1 MITLIVNNRHDLY
14 LNTQSEEEYTAP
26 TISNEGQ
33 SAEPSSY
40 VNGFLSNISS
50 DYIQG
55 PDSDPFKR
63 KSTERSSSFF
73 RGLLPRQHNHQDFP
87 QIEIFYKLILKSDIS
102 LYKMGLIYGLKGSP
116 VAHIVVFI
124 QINDFAAQLVA

>member
-1 MITLIVNNRHDLY
+1 MIITLIVNNRHDLY
-14 LNTQSEEEYTAP
+14 LNTQFEEEYTVP

-40 VNGFLSNISS
+40 VNGFLSTISS

-55 PDSDPFKR
+55 PDLEPFKR

-73 RGLLPRQHNHQDFP
+73 RGLLTKQQHH
-87 QIEIFYKLILKSDIS
+87 
-102 LYKMGLIYGLKGSP
+102 
-116 VAHIVVFI
+116 
-124 QINDFAAQLVA
+124 

>member
-1 MITLIVNNRHDLY
+1 MNSFIINYLHDLY
-14 LNTQSEEEYTAP
+14 LNTQFEEEYTVP

-40 VNGFLSNISS
+40 VNGFLSTISS
-50 DYIQG
+50 DSIQG

-73 RGLLPRQHNHQDFP
+73 RGLLPRQHNH
-87 QIEIFYKLILKSDIS
+87 
-102 LYKMGLIYGLKGSP
+102 
-116 VAHIVVFI
+116 
-124 QINDFAAQLVA
+124 